1 MGYVKDAMID
11 AMEAGAVLVEMSEV
25 RELRAAGC
33 TVPLVWVTI
42 NTYRG
47 KQMVPAV
54 SMETVSRLAE
64 NDAALP
70 HLSNLVE
77 RLREAVEEIRDYRR
91 ATSRDPQTGVCL
103 VTRGLRR
110 QAASIA
116 VTASRVAA
124 EIVAAVAAGDEMP
137 DEWHRYDTYADCGE
151 PVACEVVR
159 LVREEL
165 LTTGIRV

>member
-33 TVPLVWVTI
+33 TVPLTWVTI

-47 KQMVPAV
+47 KTKMPAI
-54 SMETVSRLAE
+54 SMETVGRLAD

-70 HLSNLVE
+70 HLVNLVE

-91 ATSRDPQTGVCL
+91 ATGRDPQTGDCL
-103 VTRGLRR
+103 ITRGLRR